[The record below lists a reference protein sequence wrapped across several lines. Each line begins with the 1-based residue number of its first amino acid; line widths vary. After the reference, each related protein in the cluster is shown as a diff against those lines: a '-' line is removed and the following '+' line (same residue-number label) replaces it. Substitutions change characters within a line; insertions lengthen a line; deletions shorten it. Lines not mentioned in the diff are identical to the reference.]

1 MFRPLR
7 HALDQVVTTGHL
19 RLIDAKSR
27 AFAFGDLSGAPVV
40 ARIADARTERRLFFN
55 PALALGEAY
64 MDGSLVMERGTIYDF
79 LELLL
84 ANLDYAHWPRWARS
98 VETIRFTGRWLRQF
112 NPQPRARRNV
122 EHHYD
127 LDCGLYELFL
137 DGDRQYSCAYF
148 EQESMS
154 LEEAQAAKKRHLA
167 AKLNL
172 RDGMKVLDIGSGWGG
187 LALYLAK
194 TAHVEV
200 TGITLSEQQRAV
212 AEERARAEGLS
223 NAVTF
228 KLCDYRELDGQFD
241 RIVSVGMF
249 EHVGIAHYRR
259 FFAKMGELLTKDGVA
274 LLHSIGRFDGPAST
288 NPFIDKY
295 IFPGGYSPA
304 LSEVLPAVERN
315 GLLVTDVEILRLHYA
330 LTLRHWRQGFR
341 ASWHKAVE
349 RYGERFCRMWEFY
362 LAGAETGFRYQ
373 NLMVFQLQL
382 TKDQKALPLTRDY
395 IYTSE
400 RDFARSRRPL
410 SSAAAHGA
418 QGALSGHNP
427 LVVGESSSPRCSQPN
442 ALAPC
447 SFLASVDLCPMR

>member
-7 HALDQVVTTGHL
+7 HALDQVVTTGYL
-19 RLIDAKSR
+19 RLIDAKGC

-79 LELLL
+79 LDLLL
-84 ANLDYAHWPRWARS
+84 SNLDYAHWPRWARS
-98 VETIRFTGRWLRQF
+98 VETFRFAGRWLRQF
-112 NPQPRARRNV
+112 NPRPRARRNV

-127 LDCGLYELFL
+127 LDSGLYELFL

-148 EQESMS
+148 EQEGMS

-200 TGITLSEQQRAV
+200 TGITLSEEQRKV
-212 AEERARAEGLS
+212 GEERARAEGLS

-228 KLCDYRELDGQFD
+228 KLCDYRELDGKFD

-259 FFAKMGELLTKDGVA
+259 YFARMGELLSKDGVA

-295 IFPGGYSPA
+295 IFPGGYIPA

-330 LTLRHWRQGFR
+330 LTLRHWRQRFR
-341 ASWHKAVE
+341 ASWHTAVD
-349 RYGERFCRMWEFY
+349 RYGERFCRMWEYY

-382 TKDQKALPLTRDY
+382 TKDQKALPLTRDS

-400 RDFARSRRPL
+400 QNFRARDARFPQPARR
-410 SSAAAHGA
+410 AK
-418 QGALSGHNP
+418 
-427 LVVGESSSPRCSQPN
+427 R
-442 ALAPC
+442 
-447 SFLASVDLCPMR
+447 

>member
-7 HALDQVVTTGHL
+7 HVLDQIVTTGHL
-19 RLIDAKSR
+19 RLIDAKGR
-27 AFAFGDLSGAPVV
+27 AHAFGDLSGTPVV
-40 ARIADARTERRLFFN
+40 ARLADTRTERRLFFN
-55 PALALGEAY
+55 PTLALGEAY
-64 MDGSLVMERGTIYDF
+64 MDGRLVMERGTIYDF
-79 LELLL
+79 LELICV
-84 ANLDYAHWPRWARS
+84 NLDYPSWPRMARLR
-98 VETIRFTGRWLRQF
+98 EGLRFLQRGLQQYNPVGR
-112 NPQPRARRNV
+112 AKRNV

-127 LDCGLYELFL
+127 LDGRLYELFL

-154 LEEAQAAKKRHLA
+154 LDEAQTAKKRHLA

-172 RDGMKVLDIGSGWGG
+172 RDGMRVLDIGSGWGG

-194 TAHVEV
+194 TAQVDV
-200 TGITLSEQQRAV
+200 TGVTLSEEQLKLSQ
-212 AEERARAEGLS
+212 ERARASGLAK
-223 NAVTF
+223 AVNF
-228 KLCDYRELDGQFD
+228 ELRDYRQVEGQFD

-249 EHVGIAHYRR
+249 EHVGAVHYRR
-259 FFAKMGELLTKDGVA
+259 FFERISSLLAPDGVA

-295 IFPGGYSPA
+295 IFPGGYIPA
-304 LSEVLPAVERN
+304 LSEVLPAVERA

-330 LTLRHWRQGFR
+330 LTLRHWRQRFR
-341 ASWHKAVE
+341 AAWHTAVE

-395 IYTSE
+395 IYTAE
-400 RDFARSRRPL
+400 QELRARDGRFPPQPVRRARR
-410 SSAAAHGA
+410 
-418 QGALSGHNP
+418 
-427 LVVGESSSPRCSQPN
+427 
-442 ALAPC
+442 
-447 SFLASVDLCPMR
+447 

>member
-1 MFRPLR
+1 
-7 HALDQVVTTGHL
+7 
-19 RLIDAKSR
+19 
-27 AFAFGDLSGAPVV
+27 
-40 ARIADARTERRLFFN
+40 
-55 PALALGEAY
+55 
-64 MDGSLVMERGTIYDF
+64 
-79 LELLL
+79 
-84 ANLDYAHWPRWARS
+84 
-98 VETIRFTGRWLRQF
+98 
-112 NPQPRARRNV
+112 
-122 EHHYD
+122 
-127 LDCGLYELFL
+127 
-137 DGDRQYSCAYF
+137 
-148 EQESMS
+148 MS

-200 TGITLSEQQRAV
+200 TGITLSEEQRKI

-223 NAVTF
+223 NAISF

-259 FFAKMGELLTKDGVA
+259 FFARMGELLTKDGVA
-274 LLHSIGRFDGPAST
+274 LLHSIGRSDGPAST

-330 LTLRHWRQGFR
+330 LTLRHWRQRFR
-341 ASWHKAVE
+341 ASWHNAVE

-362 LAGAETGFRYQ
+362 LAGCEVSFRYLG
-373 NLMVFQLQL
+373 NMVFQMQL
-382 TKDQKALPLTRDY
+382 SRRVDSVPQTRDY
-395 IYTSE
+395 MAQFE
-400 RDFARSRRPL
+400 RHNAGRVM
-410 SSAAAHGA
+410 SAA
-418 QGALSGHNP
+418 
-427 LVVGESSSPRCSQPN
+427 E
-442 ALAPC
+442 
-447 SFLASVDLCPMR
+447 

>member
-7 HALDQVVTTGHL
+7 HALDQVVTTGYL
-19 RLIDAKSR
+19 RLIDAKGC

-79 LELLL
+79 LDLLL
-84 ANLDYAHWPRWARS
+84 SNLDYAHWPRWARS
-98 VETIRFTGRWLRQF
+98 VETFRFAGRWLRQF
-112 NPQPRARRNV
+112 NPRPRARRNV

-127 LDCGLYELFL
+127 LDSGLYELFL

-148 EQESMS
+148 EQEGMS

-200 TGITLSEQQRAV
+200 TGITLSEEQRKV
-212 AEERARAEGLS
+212 GEERARAEGLS

-228 KLCDYRELDGQFD
+228 KLCDYRELDGKFD

-259 FFAKMGELLTKDGVA
+259 FFARMGELLSKDGVA

-295 IFPGGYSPA
+295 IFPGGYIPA

-315 GLLVTDVEILRLHYA
+315 GLFVTDVEILRLHYA
-330 LTLRHWRQGFR
+330 LTLRHWRQRFR
-341 ASWHKAVE
+341 ASWHTAVE

-400 RDFARSRRPL
+400 QNFRARDARFPQPARR
-410 SSAAAHGA
+410 AK
-418 QGALSGHNP
+418 
-427 LVVGESSSPRCSQPN
+427 R
-442 ALAPC
+442 
-447 SFLASVDLCPMR
+447 

>member
-7 HALDQVVTTGHL
+7 HALDQVVTTGYL
-19 RLIDAKSR
+19 RLIDAKGC

-64 MDGSLVMERGTIYDF
+64 MDGSLVMERGTICDF
-79 LELLL
+79 LDLLL
-84 ANLDYAHWPRWARS
+84 SNLDYAHWPRWARS
-98 VETIRFTGRWLRQF
+98 VETFRFAGRWLRQF
-112 NPQPRARRNV
+112 NPRPRARRNV

-127 LDCGLYELFL
+127 LDSGLYELFL

-148 EQESMS
+148 EQEGMS

-200 TGITLSEQQRAV
+200 TGITLSEEQRKV
-212 AEERARAEGLS
+212 GEERARAEGLS
-223 NAVTF
+223 NTVTF
-228 KLCDYRELDGQFD
+228 KLCDYRELDGKFD

-259 FFAKMGELLTKDGVA
+259 FFARMGELLSKDGVV

-295 IFPGGYSPA
+295 IFPGGYIPA

-330 LTLRHWRQGFR
+330 LTLRHWRQRFR
-341 ASWHKAVE
+341 ASWHTAVE
-349 RYGERFCRMWEFY
+349 RYGERFCRMWEYY

-400 RDFARSRRPL
+400 QNFRARDARFPQPARR
-410 SSAAAHGA
+410 AK
-418 QGALSGHNP
+418 
-427 LVVGESSSPRCSQPN
+427 R
-442 ALAPC
+442 
-447 SFLASVDLCPMR
+447 

>member
-7 HALDQVVTTGHL
+7 HALDQVVTTGYL
-19 RLIDAKSR
+19 RLIDAKGR

-79 LELLL
+79 LDLLL
-84 ANLDYAHWPRWARS
+84 SNLDYAHWPRWARS
-98 VETIRFTGRWLRQF
+98 VETFRFAGRWLRQF

-127 LDCGLYELFL
+127 LDSGLYELFL
-137 DGDRQYSCAYF
+137 DSDRQYSCAYF
-148 EQESMS
+148 EQEGMS

-200 TGITLSEQQRAV
+200 TGITLSEEQRKV

-228 KLCDYRELDGQFD
+228 KLCDYRELDGTI
-241 RIVSVGMF
+241 RPHRLGR
-249 EHVGIAHYRR
+249 HVRAC
-259 FFAKMGELLTKDGVA
+259 
-274 LLHSIGRFDGPAST
+274 
-288 NPFIDKY
+288 
-295 IFPGGYSPA
+295 
-304 LSEVLPAVERN
+304 
-315 GLLVTDVEILRLHYA
+315 
-330 LTLRHWRQGFR
+330 R
-341 ASWHKAVE
+341 ASPT
-349 RYGERFCRMWEFY
+349 
-362 LAGAETGFRYQ
+362 TGGS
-373 NLMVFQLQL
+373 
-382 TKDQKALPLTRDY
+382 LPGW
-395 IYTSE
+395 
-400 RDFARSRRPL
+400 A
-410 SSAAAHGA
+410 SS
-418 QGALSGHNP
+418 
-427 LVVGESSSPRCSQPN
+427 
-442 ALAPC
+442 
-447 SFLASVDLCPMR
+447 